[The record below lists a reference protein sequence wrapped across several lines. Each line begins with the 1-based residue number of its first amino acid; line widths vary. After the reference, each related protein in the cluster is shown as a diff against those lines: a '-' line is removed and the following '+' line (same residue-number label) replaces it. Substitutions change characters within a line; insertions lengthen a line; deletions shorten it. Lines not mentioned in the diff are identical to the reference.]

1 MIKHIF
7 NSRKVLAG
15 SLLAVVLGTASI
27 AAIAGDYRQGMGG
40 KMEGEMNCQD
50 DNGRPDRGYRM
61 DRDDDMGMPGMGRD
75 QGMGMSGMGMGHG
88 MMGMGRMGGG
98 RDFAFRGLDLT
109 DEQRASM
116 TSIQDKMRKQH
127 WALMVEMMDA
137 QNTIRDLYEAKTFD
151 EKALNKAYGKVAELQ
166 QKMFM
171 AASEARTHMF
181 GLLTAEQ
188 RQQLQQSPDGKKP
201 DRS

>member
-1 MIKHIF
+1 MIKHIS
-7 NSRKVLAG
+7 NTRKVLAG

-40 KMEGEMNCQD
+40 KMGPGMNCQD

-61 DRDDDMGMPGMGRD
+61 DRDDEMGMP
-75 QGMGMSGMGMGHG
+75 GMGMGHG
-88 MMGMGRMGGG
+88 MMGMGRMGGD

-109 DEQRASM
+109 DEQRATM
-116 TSIQDKMRKQH
+116 TTIQDKMRKDH
-127 WALMVEMMDA
+127 WALMGEMMDA
-137 QNTIRDLYEAKTFD
+137 RNTIRDLYAAKTFD

-171 AASEARTHMF
+171 VASEARTHMY

-201 DRS
+201 ERS